1 MHHDHMATT
10 GDHRRRAVGASI
22 AIVVL
27 CSALAVTLVPP
38 VTAAAA
44 PHRASR
50 LSPAR
55 GAYLGSWVKPRLLE
69 TRNDSIQ
76 RIETQIGR
84 RFAVDHQYY
93 AWDAPIP
100 TTYETWTASKGRI
113 PFINWKFP
121 SPWSSVADGSWDA
134 WIASRAD
141 AFIAFDAP
149 VYLTM
154 HHEPENDTA
163 AYGTAAE
170 YVAAYR
176 RVVDIFRSHGVTNVG
191 FTWTMMAWSF
201 NDRSG
206 VDIDAWYP
214 GDDDVDFVAADG
226 YNWSPGRTGSG
237 WTSFST
243 VFDDADAFAEQH
255 AKPWIVAEYGVQE
268 DPAAAGH
275 KAGWFRDMLN
285 TVKRWP
291 ALKAVLYFDS
301 TKAYRWDTDS
311 SVSSTTA
318 YREIAN
324 DPWFAAGASQRVGSR
339 ALAPSV
345 VAEASHLR

>member
-1 MHHDHMATT
+1 MATT
-10 GDHRRRAVGASI
+10 GNRHGRALGASM
-22 AIVVL
+22 VVVAL

-38 VTAAAA
+38 VSASAAT
-44 PHRASR
+44 HHTSL
-50 LSPAR
+50 LSPTK
-55 GAYLGSWVKPRLLE
+55 GAYLGSWVKPRLHE

-76 RIETQIGR
+76 RVETQIGR

-100 TTYETWTASKGRI
+100 TAYEAWTASKGRI
-113 PFINWKFP
+113 PFISWKFP
-121 SPWSSVADGSWDA
+121 APWSSVADGSWDA
-134 WIASRAD
+134 WIVSRAD
-141 AFIAFDAP
+141 AFVAFRAP

-163 AYGTAAE
+163 AYGSAAE

-176 RVVDIFRSHGVTNVG
+176 RVVDIFRSRGVTNVG
-191 FTWTMMAWSF
+191 FAWTMMAWSF
-201 NDRSG
+201 NGRSG

-243 VFDDADAFAEQH
+243 VFDDADAFARRH

-268 DPAAAGH
+268 DPAEIGH

-311 SVSSTTA
+311 SVASTVA
-318 YREIAN
+318 YRQIAN
-324 DPWFAAGASQRVGSR
+324 DPWFTPGVERRLGTHTIAA
-339 ALAPSV
+339 
-345 VAEASHLR
+345 

>member
-1 MHHDHMATT
+1 M
-10 GDHRRRAVGASI
+10 GASI
-22 AIVVL
+22 AVVAL
-27 CSALAVTLVPP
+27 CSALAVTLVAPF
-38 VTAAAA
+38 TATAS
-44 PHRASR
+44 PHRISR
-50 LSPAR
+50 LSPTK
-55 GAYLGSWVKPRLLE
+55 GAYLGSWVKPRLDE

-76 RIETQIGR
+76 RVEAQISR

-93 AWDAPIP
+93 SWDAPIP
-100 TTYETWTASKGRI
+100 TAYEAWTSSKGRI

-121 SPWSSVADGSWDA
+121 SPWSSVADGFWDA

-141 AFIAFDAP
+141 AFVAFDAP

-163 AYGTAAE
+163 EYGTPSE
-170 YVAAYR
+170 YVAAFR
-176 RVVDIFRSHGVTNVG
+176 RVVDIFRARGVTNVG

-206 VDIDAWYP
+206 VDIGDWYP

-243 VFDDADAFAEQH
+243 VFDDADAFAIRH

-268 DPAAAGH
+268 DPAESGH
-275 KAGWFRDMLN
+275 KAEWFRNMLT
-285 TVKRWP
+285 TVKTWP

-301 TKAYRWDTDS
+301 TKAFRWDTDS

-318 YREIAN
+318 YRQVAN
-324 DPWFAAGASQRVGSR
+324 DPWFDPGVRRRLSTHTGTA
-339 ALAPSV
+339 
-345 VAEASHLR
+345 